1 MKVLNM
7 THGPKEQDEN
17 KKEDENSKDSESQT
31 VESLGFDIEY
41 FD

>member
-1 MKVLNM
+1 M

-41 FD
+41 LD